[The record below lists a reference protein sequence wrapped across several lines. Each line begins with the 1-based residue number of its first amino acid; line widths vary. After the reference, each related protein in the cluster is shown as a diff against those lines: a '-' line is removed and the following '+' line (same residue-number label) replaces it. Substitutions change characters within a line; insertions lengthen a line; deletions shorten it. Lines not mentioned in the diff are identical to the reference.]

1 MHTIDLQCET
11 KQGLHKT
18 VLFWVFLS
26 CHCCCYEIY
35 SRKAFCPFTR
45 SWRTVVEGFKTN
57 GFDRIADNGARSQYA
72 INDYRYDVA
81 QKYNYDYNNVKY
93 EQGNYNNSNQNYYY
107 DNNGNRV
114 YCVDNNSSEDS
125 SSRYSSSEDSSSD
138 DQTKNNQ
145 VAQQYTRTVKKRT
158 HEVKGEKAQN
168 KNVLIYTLITIIMA
182 FLVCF

>member
-1 MHTIDLQCET
+1 MLWN
-11 KQGLHKT
+11 L
-18 VLFWVFLS
+18 
-26 CHCCCYEIY
+26 

-45 SWRTVVEGFKTN
+45 SWRTVVEGFKVN

-114 YCVDNNSSEDS
+114 YCVDND
-125 SSRYSSSEDSSSD
+125 SSEDSSSD
-138 DQTKNNQ
+138 DQTTNNQ
-145 VAQQYTRTVKKRT
+145 VAQQSTRTVKKRT

-182 FLVCF
+182 FLVCFWSFLSFSRVWTFFLLSKYWLEMIRRLIV

>member
-1 MHTIDLQCET
+1 ML
-11 KQGLHKT
+11 L
-18 VLFWVFLS
+18 LWNL
-26 CHCCCYEIY
+26 

-125 SSRYSSSEDSSSD
+125 SSD
-138 DQTKNNQ
+138 DQTTNNQ

-158 HEVKGEKAQN
+158 HEVKDEKAQN